1 MKKTKI
7 VATIGPASDSED
19 VLRSLIQSGLNVVR
33 LNLSHGDRDSHK
45 VVYDRVRKVAN
56 ELNQAVAIMAD
67 TPGPAIRT
75 QQLKNK
81 TIYLETGNEII
92 ISETQLLGDEKK
104 ISIDQEGLLKQ
115 LKPGMNVLLANGEIK
130 LEVKESRGNEVLCTI
145 LNNAELGERKRVT
158 LPDVEFAIALH
169 TDENIDFAMELEVDY
184 LAASFVKEAADIQ
197 KIKEK
202 LSHKKI
208 GVIAKIETKE
218 AADNIDG
225 IIDASDGIM
234 VARGDLGVELPFQDV
249 PILQKSI
256 VEKCNRKGK
265 PVIIATQMLKSMT
278 TSPSPTR
285 AEVTDVANAILD
297 GTDAI
302 MLSEESAI
310 GEYPVETV
318 QVMSQ
323 IAERVEREEE
333 VYHRYRGEHH
343 TVTDAIGDSACQVA
357 EMIKAAAIIPSTTSG
372 STALRV
378 AKFRPNVPIVAVT
391 YSEQARNR
399 LALIWGVT
407 PLCVEFENDTDLM
420 LNRSIQVTSE
430 SMDLPKDSAVVI
442 TAGVPFGV
450 PGTTNLIKVEYV

>member
-7 VATIGPASDSED
+7 VATIGPASDSEE
-19 VLRSLIQSGLNVVR
+19 VLRDLIQAGLNVVR
-33 LNLSHGDRDSHK
+33 LNLSHGNRDSHRE
-45 VVYDRVRKVAN
+45 VYDRVRRVAKD
-56 ELNQAVAIMAD
+56 LKQAVAIMAD

-81 TIYLETGNEII
+81 TIHLEAGKEII
-92 ISETQLLGDEKK
+92 ISETQLLGDENK

-115 LKPGMNVLLANGEIK
+115 LQPGMNVLLANGEIK
-130 LEVKESRGNEVLCTI
+130 LEVKESHGNEVLCTI

-158 LPDVEFAIALH
+158 LPDVEISIALH
-169 TDENIDFAMELEVDY
+169 TDENIDFAIDLEVDY
-184 LAASFVKEAADIQ
+184 LAASFVKEASDIT

-202 LSHKKI
+202 LAQKKI
-208 GVIAKIETKE
+208 GVIAKIETKD
-218 AADNIDG
+218 AALNIDE

-318 QVMSQ
+318 TVMSQ
-323 IAERVEREEE
+323 IAERVEKEEE

-343 TVTDAIGDSACQVA
+343 SVTDAIGDSACQVA
-357 EMIKAAAIIPSTTSG
+357 EMINAAAIIPSTTSG

-378 AKFRPNVPIVAVT
+378 AKFRPQVPIVAVT
-391 YSEQARNR
+391 YSERAQNR
-399 LALIWGVT
+399 LALVWGVM
-407 PLCVEFENDTDLM
+407 PLCVDFENDTDLM
-420 LNRSIQVTSE
+420 LSRSIQVTSDA
-430 SMDLPKDSAVVI
+430 MNLDKDAAVVI